1 MAKSIPALLTPALPP
16 VSSLYT
22 CTEGW
27 DFKSYCIYAHLLYR
41 QGRFTDL
48 CIEGKPKNLVM
59 LCLRIINK
67 LFIIL

>member
-27 DFKSYCIYAHLLYR
+27 DFKS
-41 QGRFTDL
+41 
-48 CIEGKPKNLVM
+48 
-59 LCLRIINK
+59 
-67 LFIIL
+67 